1 MTMRAMSVSSKRPA
15 RASLLLVAAFVAFA
29 GFAIGPAAHPQPA
42 AASTATYMEGLLVKW
57 INSARSNRGLRPLTV
72 GATLTELAGDRATTL
87 AKTESLVHPDCLSC
101 TFRSY
106 RVSFSTCGEVIAYT
120 TYPWGYEAA
129 RSIFRGWK
137 SSSSHWAALMGKG
150 FRRIGIG
157 VAYRSSDH
165 STWAAGE
172 LAG

>member
-1 MTMRAMSVSSKRPA
+1 VTMRAMSAASKRPA
-15 RASLLLVAAFVAFA
+15 RASILLLAAFVAFA
-29 GFAIGPAAHPQPA
+29 GFAVGPAAHPAPA
-42 AASTATYMEGLLVKW
+42 AASTATYMENLLVKW
-57 INSARSNRGLRPLTV
+57 INGARSNRGLRPLSV
-72 GATLTELAGDRATTL
+72 GSNLVELAGDRAATL
-87 AKTESLVHPDCLSC
+87 ARTESLSHPSCLSC
-101 TFRSY
+101 TFRTY
-106 RVSFSTCGEVIAYT
+106 DVSFSTCGEVIAYT

-137 SSSSHWAALMGKG
+137 GSSSHWNALMSKS

-165 STWAAGE
+165 SSWAAGE